1 MLGASHIDLQGSG
14 SIQFFSFT
22 EIHYTSTFLSFIVY
36 CQREN
41 CQNNSSK
48 LHQIMGFS
56 DEKTIDSLK
65 LG

>member
-1 MLGASHIDLQGSG
+1 MLGAAHIVLQGSE
-14 SIQFFSFT
+14 SIQFFSFA
-22 EIHYTSTFLSFIVY
+22 EIHYTSTFLGFIVY

-65 LG
+65 LR